1 MGILTNN
8 AMIGGRRKAPMQG
21 SFMQPPM
28 QSPIMQSPQ
37 MNQGGLPGGMT
48 FQQILQQ
55 GGMMQGL
62 APEGM
67 PAPSNNQATSCFPS
81 MGSGS
86 NTATSC
92 FPSMNTQPLQPNPNM
107 QQGGSWMQKLK
118 GSMFR

>member
-21 SFMQPPM
+21 SFMQPPTGS
-28 QSPIMQSPQ
+28 SPIMSRPD
-37 MNQGGLPGGMT
+37 MGGMPGGMT

-62 APEGM
+62 APDM
-67 PAPSNNQATSCFPS
+67 PANNQATSCFPS
-81 MGSGS
+81 MNSGS

-118 GSMFR
+118 GSTFR